1 MSQTG
6 YLLAAFAWV
15 VVVIVGWLA
24 LMAVKFA
31 RLRRE
36 ATELGEH
43 GAGERG

>member
-24 LMAVKFA
+24 IMAAKLV

-36 ATELGEH
+36 TAELAEPGT
-43 GAGERG
+43 GPRG